1 MIRETYKLVK
11 TVKKMYP
18 VVQFLKDRYF
28 PDGSVYYS
36 EKALI
41 EFKKKGRKI
50 APFVIPLVNGIVME
64 KDGYRTDIV
73 DAPYIAPKRVIT
85 AKELEQKAFGE
96 SPESGRSPEQR
107 ENELESEFID
117 DNRISILR
125 RHEQMCAELLL
136 TGQIMMKHY
145 ATAEDAA
152 KGENYELKY
161 LRFYEGEFKNKYR
174 FTKKFKDMT
183 TSEKIQEFY
192 KMATVLRK
200 RGIRATDIVMTSDV
214 SMLLMSD
221 KDFLEFYN
229 KAKVNIGEINPTE
242 LPDGVVSN
250 GSININGVVM
260 TLFTYDEIYEDL
272 DGEEKEILPAG
283 TIAFLQPNMGT
294 TVYAQVTFYT
304 KDGFKSYAE
313 KIVPR
318 LVGDEKSNMAEVQAF
333 SRPVMYPNDMDG
345 WLVANIYD
353 EVAST
358 QTEADN
364 SVDTHEPPTAD
375 VSTLKTEAEIT
386 AMTKKAELIAY
397 ATSIGLS
404 GLDNSMKLD
413 ELQDAILNYQEE
425 IYGE

>member
-1 MIRETYKLVK
+1 
-11 TVKKMYP
+11 
-18 VVQFLKDRYF
+18 
-28 PDGSVYYS
+28 
-36 EKALI
+36 
-41 EFKKKGRKI
+41 
-50 APFVIPLVNGIVME
+50 
-64 KDGYRTDIV
+64 
-73 DAPYIAPKRVIT
+73 
-85 AKELEQKAFGE
+85 
-96 SPESGRSPEQR
+96 
-107 ENELESEFID
+107 
-117 DNRISILR
+117 
-125 RHEQMCAELLL
+125 
-136 TGQIMMKHY
+136 
-145 ATAEDAA
+145 
-152 KGENYELKY
+152 
-161 LRFYEGEFKNKYR
+161 
-174 FTKKFKDMT
+174 
-183 TSEKIQEFY
+183 
-192 KMATVLRK
+192 
-200 RGIRATDIVMTSDV
+200 
-214 SMLLMSD
+214 
-221 KDFLEFYN
+221 
-229 KAKVNIGEINPTE
+229 
-242 LPDGVVSN
+242 
-250 GSININGVVM
+250 M

-272 DGEEKEILPAG
+272 DGEEKAILPAG

-353 EVAST
+353 ETAST